1 MSFSNV
7 PLWETLVTACVLLA
21 AGVDDLRSRKI
32 HNNLIL
38 FLLPLV
44 LIAVVFIKG
53 PAGLLPAFAGMLTA
67 AVIGLPLNLAKVI
80 GGGDLKLLM
89 VFGLTLNAQGV
100 IFSFFYALP
109 WALLMGVIKMALDKN
124 LKGFAFNLFSIAK
137 MKKPDIQ
144 SLHTVPF
151 SIALIFG
158 WLTFILTLKNWNIF

>member
-1 MSFSNV
+1 MSFSNIF
-7 PLWETLVTACVLLA
+7 LWETIVTAFVLLA

-38 FLLPLV
+38 FLIPIV
-44 LIAVVFIKG
+44 LIAVVFMKG
-53 PAGLLPAFAGMLTA
+53 IQGLLPAFAGMLTA
-67 AVIGLPLNLAKVI
+67 ALIALPLNLGKVI

-124 LKGFAFNLFSIAK
+124 LKGFAFNLFFMAK
-137 MKKPDIQ
+137 MKKPDTQ
-144 SLHTVPF
+144 NLHTVPF

-158 WLTFILTLKNWNIF
+158 WLTFIFTLRNWNLF

>member
-1 MSFSNV
+1 MNFLNAQ
-7 PLWETLVTACVLLA
+7 LWEIIVTASVLVIA
-21 AGVDDLRSRKI
+21 AIDDLRSRKI
-32 HNNLIL
+32 HNNLLL

-44 LIAVVFIKG
+44 LISVFFIKG
-53 PAGLLPAFAGMLTA
+53 AGGLLPAFAGMLTA

-100 IFSFFYALP
+100 VFSFFYALP

-124 LKGFAFNLFSIAK
+124 LKGFAFNLFSIVK
-137 MKKPDIQ
+137 MKKPETQ
-144 SLHTVPF
+144 NLHTVPF

-158 WLTFILTLKNWNIF
+158 WLTFVLTLKGVSFF